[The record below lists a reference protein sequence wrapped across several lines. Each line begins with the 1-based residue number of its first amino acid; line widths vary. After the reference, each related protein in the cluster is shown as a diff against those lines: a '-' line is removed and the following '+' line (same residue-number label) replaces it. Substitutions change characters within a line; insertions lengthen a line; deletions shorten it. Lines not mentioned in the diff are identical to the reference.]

1 MDKVS
6 ATNFD
11 NDFGNIAI
19 KAEFTINFSNPIDSR
34 FLAAQAQVTMK
45 GTASISI
52 IDHFLFSFQ
61 ITQEQVKVQKF
72 TPYFL
77 SETTVAEFEE
87 EYLHS
92 LQDKILNALNKKF
105 STGIY
110 LPLGADLNLEPIPMK
125 VNIYKDYLLLE
136 TWPQTL
142 TKEQASRNTS
152 WSHFSTYDPQK
163 ESQKLRKYP
172 LTWVVDQ
179 SHELTRS
186 NGDNS
191 NGSTAEKANAQCKGN
206 NC

>member
-1 MDKVS
+1 M
-6 ATNFD
+6 
-11 NDFGNIAI
+11 
-19 KAEFTINFSNPIDSR
+19 
-34 FLAAQAQVTMK
+34 
-45 GTASISI
+45 
-52 IDHFLFSFQ
+52 
-61 ITQEQVKVQKF
+61 QKF

-87 EYLHS
+87 EYLNS

-136 TWPQTL
+136 TRPQTPTL
-142 TKEQASRNTS
+142 EQASRNTS

-172 LTWVVDQ
+172 ATWIVDQ

-186 NGDNS
+186 NGGDNR
-191 NGSTAEKANAQCKGN
+191 NGSTAEKANAQCKGK